1 MAERM
6 AGKSSRRRI
15 PESEAVEREFS
26 PEPVARSAIAVKNL
40 LVLDPESDRK
50 QLKEE
55 REMVRHRE
63 LEALSCRL
71 IKERQGA
78 LHAELAEHAESVRF
92 DRAAA

>member
-1 MAERM
+1 MAERL

-15 PESEAVEREFS
+15 LESEAVEREFS
-26 PEPVARSAIAVKNL
+26 PEPIARSAIAVKSL

-78 LHAELAEHAESVRF
+78 RGSERAESGRVGRT
-92 DRAAA
+92 AA

>member
-1 MAERM
+1 M
-6 AGKSSRRRI
+6 
-15 PESEAVEREFS
+15 EREFS
-26 PEPVARSAIAVKNL
+26 PEPIARSAIAVKSL

-63 LEALSCRL
+63 LEELSCRL

-78 LHAELAEHAESVRF
+78 LGAERAENGRVGRT
-92 DRAAA
+92 AA

>member
-1 MAERM
+1 MAERL

-15 PESEAVEREFS
+15 LESEAVEREFS
-26 PEPVARSAIAVKNL
+26 PEPIARSAIAVKSL

-78 LHAELAEHAESVRF
+78 LGSERAENGRVGRT
-92 DRAAA
+92 AA

>member
-78 LHAELAEHAESVRF
+78 LHAELAESVRF